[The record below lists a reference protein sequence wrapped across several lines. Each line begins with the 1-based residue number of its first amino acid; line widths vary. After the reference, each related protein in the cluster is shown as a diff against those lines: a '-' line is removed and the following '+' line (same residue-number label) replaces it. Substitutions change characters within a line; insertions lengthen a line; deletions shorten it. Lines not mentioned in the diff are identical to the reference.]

1 MLCGA
6 LSLSLRM
13 STVTEE
19 EEEGDDFTLS
29 ADFALAT
36 MEEDDDDAGFSSGA
50 AEVFASD
57 DV

>member
-1 MLCGA
+1 
-6 LSLSLRM
+6 M

>member
-1 MLCGA
+1 
-6 LSLSLRM
+6 M

-36 MEEDDDDAGFSSGA
+36 MEEDDDAGFSSGA

>member
-1 MLCGA
+1 
-6 LSLSLRM
+6 M
-13 STVTEE
+13 STVTEAV
-19 EEEGDDFTLS
+19 EGDDFTLS

-36 MEEDDDDAGFSSGA
+36 MDEDDDAGFSTGG